1 MRHGVH
7 PRAVRLH
14 RLEGIL
20 PGAGEGTPRAL
31 VSDVHFYTHV
41 ALLKM
46 FQQLR
51 VLRKV
56 SRDP

>member
-20 PGAGEGTPRAL
+20 PGAGEGTLRAL
-31 VSDVHFYTHV
+31 IPNVHFYTPV

-46 FQQLR
+46 FY
-51 VLRKV
+51 K
-56 SRDP
+56 SRTP